1 MGFDRRGY
9 PRGMTDL
16 VDIDTVQPIDVWGD
30 AVRARR
36 IEGEKIT
43 LAIVELKP
51 NSVVPEHRH
60 PNEQIGFVIQG
71 SLTFTIDG
79 DSRLLGP
86 GGTWRILSNRPH
98 GVTVG
103 PEGAVV
109 VDVFSPLRS
118 DWDRFPLLS
127 RVAPVWPGGSF
138 EE

>member
-1 MGFDRRGY
+1 MAFDRQGY
-9 PRGMTDL
+9 PRDMSDL
-16 VDIDTVQPIDVWGD
+16 VDIGTVPAIDVWGD

-51 NSVVPEHRH
+51 NSVVPEHQH

-71 SLTFTIDG
+71 SVTFTIDG
-79 DSRLLGP
+79 ETRLLGP

-109 VDVFSPLRS
+109 VDVFSPTRS
-118 DWDRFPLLS
+118 DWNRFPLMS
-127 RVAPVWPGGSF
+127 RIHPVWPGGSF
-138 EE
+138 ED